1 MTAKL
6 LKLRPL
12 PQAQAE
18 IRRRIG
24 QGLVLDF
31 QLADRQGT
39 LTLYQASEK
48 AAGNGVTFA
57 TDLGPLRLYQASP
70 LLSLL
75 ATCPALL
82 DDNDTVEPDEGHW
95 YWPFYNQCLS
105 PRLHQLFGQLVPR
118 RLELDDGLPC
128 VFEAQLD
135 GQTVRSD
142 ALLPLD
148 TARRLLAQP
157 GWRPLTNITGPGWRL
172 SPPLLLGRTA
182 LTMGQLRSLR
192 PGDIVLPQQTYFQP
206 DGTGHLVLGR
216 LRLHG
221 QLDNHP
227 NPHFVITDLEEIPMN
242 AYASEF
248 TPDLTVPG
256 LSPEMALEDDHD
268 SGATFDD
275 LPLSL
280 TLNCGRLSLTLGE
293 LRTLG
298 AGSVLTLTQGTPGLA
313 MLCHDDRPLA
323 HGELVDVDG
332 HIGLQ
337 ITRLELGR

>member
-1 MTAKL
+1 MC
-6 LKLRPL
+6 
-12 PQAQAE
+12 
-18 IRRRIG
+18 
-24 QGLVLDF
+24 LVWF
-31 QLADRQGT
+31 
-39 LTLYQASEK
+39 
-48 AAGNGVTFA
+48 F
-57 TDLGPLRLYQASP
+57 
-70 LLSLL
+70 SL
-75 ATCPALL
+75 ALL
-82 DDNDTVEPDEGHW
+82 GIGLGGCAESPEVAEP
-95 YWPFYNQCLS
+95 P
-105 PRLHQLFGQLVPR
+105 PI
-118 RLELDDGLPC
+118 
-128 VFEAQLD
+128 
-135 GQTVRSD
+135 VR
-142 ALLPLD
+142 
-148 TARRLLAQP
+148 
-157 GWRPLTNITGPGWRL
+157 
-172 SPPLLLGRTA
+172 
-182 LTMGQLRSLR
+182 R
-192 PGDIVLPQQTYFQP
+192 PGG
-206 DGTGHLVLGR
+206 DGVVDEASQRGPAALAADVDGAILG